1 MEATFA
7 FKFLIE
13 SVSRLPADPG
23 SGTPS
28 ILFRLLD
35 FPAVAISLNELS
47 QQHSEGGCL
56 LVRRGK
62 ACLFQSSLP
71 NLVNV
76 LHERMVRVELVYTT
90 EGDESEADL
99 SVKGM
104 AFLDIH
110 RAATALE
117 KSVESGR
124 RRSRSGGTER
134 KELAVLDH
142 AGKRVLT
149 LHVKYQLTVVSR
161 PESCDQTAS
170 SQTLTER
177 SSALQRLAPDIK
189 EEDASSRASTSD
201 DNDSN
206 QDLYLPNS
214 VCPPPLFYH
223 SESQQLLKDDVD
235 KGLGED
241 SFKACTMANTHLHQE
256 SQSAV
261 TQHWSALMHHDNSH
275 PLNCNLSSLTRPTQK
290 TTREKEEEE
299 TKIVPCTDN
308 EKATTLPLLSALLS
322 ELTLLKSHVEPRT
335 QPTPSELLEKLL
347 LQRKVEMVSKYMQ
360 TDAADSTPSKHQQNS
375 NFKTQAKPNNRSQNR
390 KNSTARKFVR
400 ECCGSRYADGHYTT
414 MVPKNKS
421 VLYPPDIA
429 HKRTRKHVNPAI
441 AQHKNKPLSTSD
453 RRSKDLPQQKSS
465 HHIRKAAT
473 AEKKQSTI
481 AERQGPSEEI
491 KEVKLPKSLEVFIP
505 QASFVTATSPLS
517 GSRSSVCCQEKVIAA
532 SSSDVGTQTC
542 IARSVE
548 TQTCTLEEGTHE
560 EEPASET
567 ESDSSTTGE
576 TRSRNSLNRSSSDD
590 NPLTSPP
597 QECSSTT
604 TISQAQAQSHDK
616 DVSETVQVALN
627 PVNIVVTK
635 PQEGGAKREFSLSQ
649 EQPTPPRNKSTD
661 NLPLL
666 QHYGRK
672 QSSLL
677 NIASQTLDSF
687 MSTDSLD
694 GITSAVLPAHR
705 VLYLAT
711 SQSTS
716 LDLTGAEGDNGPPGL
731 AQDSAVCLESD
742 ALDQKAEYSSLSY
755 SDDFEEFESDSG
767 SQSSSQ

>member
-1 MEATFA
+1 MDATFA

-23 SGTPS
+23 SSGTPS

-62 ACLFQSSLP
+62 ACLFQSSLS

-76 LHERMVRVELVYTT
+76 LHERIVRVELVYTT

-117 KSVESGR
+117 KSFDSGR
-124 RRSRSGGTER
+124 RRSRSGGTDR
-134 KELAVLDH
+134 KELVVLDH

-189 EEDASSRASTSD
+189 EEDDSPRASTSD

-206 QDLYLPNS
+206 QDIYLPNS

-223 SESQQLLKDDVD
+223 SESQQLLKDDAD

-241 SFKACTMANTHLHQE
+241 SFKAWTTANTHLHQE
-256 SQSAV
+256 SQPAV

-290 TTREKEEEE
+290 TTREEEEE
-299 TKIVPCTDN
+299 PENVPRTDN

-335 QPTPSELLEKLL
+335 EPTPSELLEKLL

-360 TDAADSTPSKHQQNS
+360 TDASTPSNHQQNS
-375 NFKTQAKPNNRSQNR
+375 NFKTQAKPNSRSQNR

-441 AQHKNKPLSTSD
+441 AQHKNTLLSTSD
-453 RRSKDLPQQKSS
+453 RRKDLPQQKSS
-465 HHIRKAAT
+465 HDVRKAAIHV

-491 KEVKLPKSLEVFIP
+491 KKVKLPKSLEVFIP

-517 GSRSSVCCQEKVIAA
+517 GSRSSVCSQEKVIAA

-567 ESDSSTTGE
+567 ESDSSTIGE
-576 TRSRNSLNRSSSDD
+576 TRSRNSLNRPSSED

-597 QECSSTT
+597 QECSNTT
-604 TISQAQAQSHDK
+604 TISQAQAHDK
-616 DVSETVQVALN
+616 EISETVQVALN

-649 EQPTPPRNKSTD
+649 ELPTPPRNKSTD

-716 LDLTGAEGDNGPPGL
+716 LDLSGAEGDNGPPGL

-742 ALDQKAEYSSLSY
+742 ALNQKEVYSSLSY